1 MTVPEPSTERILG
14 WDLLRGLCAIAV
26 ACYHLLL
33 WQDVAALHSFG
44 SYGVYLFF
52 VLSGASLAY
61 TYGARVVAHDFS
73 FGGFLWTRYL
83 RLAPL
88 YLALMVLML
97 PWKLA
102 KEGATS
108 QLFAIYLTNASF
120 TFGFYQPATHAALV
134 GGWSLGIEA
143 VFYLLFPLLVRACY
157 RPRLAMC
164 LMAVLLALQVAWIAG
179 TVGGISGYTANAV
192 AYHHAP
198 AFAAY
203 FMGGCML
210 GAAYRMGH
218 LPQRIPDNL
227 ALPGIL
233 AGFAV
238 LLWLN
243 PAQQGDELLGWRGLV
258 SAPLLLALVYLA
270 GQLKLQGRM
279 AAAARCLGEATY
291 GIYLI
296 HPIVFFGLVWV
307 LLPRLGL
314 PSPLQLPLTA
324 RVGVTVAVLLLAGG
338 AALLSERF
346 FERPLRQRLR
356 WGRGAQQQKTGQ

>member
-1 MTVPEPSTERILG
+1 MKSAERVSG
-14 WDLLRGLCAIAV
+14 WDLLRGLSAV
-26 ACYHLLL
+26 AVASYHLLL
-33 WQDVAALHSFG
+33 WQDVAAWHSFG

-61 TYGARVVAHDFS
+61 TYLYRMAGKTFAFS
-73 FGGFLWTRYL
+73 QFIWTRYL

-88 YLALMVLML
+88 YLALMALVL
-97 PWKLA
+97 PWKLVRD
-102 KEGATS
+102 GATE
-108 QLFAIYLTNASF
+108 QLVAIYLTNATF

-143 VFYLLFPLLVRACY
+143 VFYLLFPLLLWACQ
-157 RPRLAMC
+157 RPRLAWC
-164 LMAVLLALQVAWIAG
+164 LMAALLALQVVWMIG
-179 TVGGISGYTANAV
+179 TVGSAGGYAANAV

-210 GAAYRMGH
+210 GAAYRLGH
-218 LPQRIPDNL
+218 LPQQIPDRL

-258 SAPLLLALVYLA
+258 SAPLLFALVYLA
-270 GQLKLQGRM
+270 GQLRLEGRM
-279 AAAARCLGEATY
+279 AATARYLGEATY
-291 GIYLI
+291 GIYLV

-314 PSPLQLPLTA
+314 PGPLQWPLMA
-324 RVGVTVAVLLLAGG
+324 RAGLAVAVVLLALV

-346 FERPLRQRLR
+346 FERPLRQRFR
-356 WGRGAQQQKTGQ
+356 WGRVADRQGSDR